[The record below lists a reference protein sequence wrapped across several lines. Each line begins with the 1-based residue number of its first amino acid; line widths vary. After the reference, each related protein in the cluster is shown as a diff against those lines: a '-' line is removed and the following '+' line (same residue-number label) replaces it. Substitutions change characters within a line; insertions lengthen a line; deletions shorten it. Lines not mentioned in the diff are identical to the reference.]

1 MSSSLAKSI
10 FTMFQGVW
18 ALNRTIAGHGIMKGV
33 GKFEKFSENSPTG
46 QELLY
51 KEDGVFKFDNGTK
64 LDTHKEY
71 LYVFE
76 NEQLGVYFFE
86 NKKRDRLFHLLDFKQ
101 VDEPSRKYLLATAI
115 HHCSPDV
122 YDVKY
127 EIYNNDE
134 FKIVY
139 KVNGPAKDYVSQ
151 TYFKR
156 TSQC

>member
-1 MSSSLAKSI
+1 M
-10 FTMFQGVW
+10 
-18 ALNRTIAGHGIMKGV
+18 RGV
-33 GKFEKFSENSPTG
+33 GKFEKFNENSSTG

-51 KEDGVFKFDNGTK
+51 KEDGVFEFDNGTK

-115 HHCSPDV
+115 HHCSPDL

-151 TYFKR
+151 TCFKR
-156 TSQC
+156 TSQS